1 MSFHTRKVTIKAL
14 NDSKEIAL
22 LVYFTTAAIL
32 VLSVISFALRE
43 LHIVYRVVFGGALF
57 VFATICLTVIFIP
70 RVRNLNAWSLY
81 QFVRCFSLSVEI
93 LVRSTSASKTPHTSN
108 E

>member
-32 VLSVISFALRE
+32 ALSVITFALRE
-43 LHIVYRVVFGGALF
+43 LHIVYRAVFGGALF
-57 VFATICLTVIFIP
+57 VIATIYLTVIFIP
-70 RVRNLNAWSLY
+70 RVSNLNVWSLY
-81 QFVRCFSLSVEI
+81 QFVRCFFLSVEI
-93 LVRSTSASKTPHTSN
+93 LVRSTSASKTSHTSN